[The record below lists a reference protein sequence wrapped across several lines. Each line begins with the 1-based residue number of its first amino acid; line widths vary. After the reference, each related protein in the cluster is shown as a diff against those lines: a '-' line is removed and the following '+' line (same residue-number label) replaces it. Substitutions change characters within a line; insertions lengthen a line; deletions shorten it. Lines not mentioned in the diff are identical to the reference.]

1 MRICN
6 CNGHLVK
13 TASGTIRKHQ
23 GEKLIN
29 PLIYVALGANQPND
43 GASHGQSP
51 ADTLRRATQDL
62 RDLGLNL
69 RAASRFYA
77 TPCFPPGAGPDYVN
91 AAAAF
96 DLPANSSPGDIL
108 SRLHRVEAAHGRKR
122 AGRWAARTLDLDL
135 LAIGDMVLPDAAT
148 HRYWRE
154 LAPEDQARLAP
165 EQLILP
171 HPRLS
176 ERAFVLV
183 PLADIAPD
191 WCHPILGQTVQE
203 MRDALPASELAAV
216 RALA

>member
-1 MRICN
+1 
-6 CNGHLVK
+6 
-13 TASGTIRKHQ
+13 
-23 GEKLIN
+23 
-29 PLIYVALGANQPND
+29 
-43 GASHGQSP
+43 
-51 ADTLRRATQDL
+51 LRRATQDL
-62 RDLGLNL
+62 RDSGLNL
-69 RAASRFYA
+69 RAISQFYA

-96 DLPANSSPGDIL
+96 DFPAKISPSDIL

-203 MRDALPASELAAV
+203 MRDALPASDLAAV